1 TRQRHAIVA
10 TGVGGGNISGE
21 DRGPAGVTKGVAK
34 GVGMSQL
41 PAVRERAIG
50 SSGGQFRVSVMPER
64 PAQLNKGADPDVLP
78 VAKGGIAVLVGPMQR
93 RGGFGM
99 REGCTAIAAIEQ
111 RGSNGAMAHQEPAG
125 QGFG

>member
-1 TRQRHAIVA
+1 
-10 TGVGGGNISGE
+10 
-21 DRGPAGVTKGVAK
+21 KGVAK

-50 SSGGQFRVSVMPER
+50 SSGGLIRIAAMPER

-78 VAKGGIAVLVGPMQR
+78 VAKGGIAVLVGPMLR

-99 REGCTAIAAIEQ
+99 RGGCTAIAAM
-111 RGSNGAMAHQEPAG
+111 GPTGAGRDEGGAWRADRKWVGGPGGAQTAPG
-125 QGFG
+125 GW

>member
-1 TRQRHAIVA
+1 
-10 TGVGGGNISGE
+10 
-21 DRGPAGVTKGVAK
+21 
-34 GVGMSQL
+34 MSQL

-50 SSGGQFRVSVMPER
+50 SSGGLIRIAAMPER

-111 RGSNGAMAHQEPAG
+111 RGSNGAMAHQERAG
-125 QGFG
+125 